1 MDSTSSDI
9 DPLQKPLETFRA
21 KGKRLKIH
29 PAELTVLWVVSAH
42 LIFLPWAIGT
52 MRMWAQHISL
62 GFALAGFLIAL
73 LPRNY
78 TYEHSSAGSFRLLT
92 WTKLVKFP
100 VFWLGMIFIGYLV
113 VQGLN
118 PAWSFRE
125 NEKIWWMTKIE
136 FNSWLPRG
144 YEAPYERWNLWRMI
158 VIYLSPWLTV
168 CTLWV
173 AFTRRRTVQLFLIT
187 LGVNGLALAIFG
199 VLQRLSKTPKIF
211 GFVESSNP
219 SFFASFIYK
228 NHGAAYL
235 FLTLA
240 ITCGLAGWYY
250 IRGLRR
256 MEKSN
261 PSGVIVFF
269 ATCIA
274 VAILASLARGITI
287 TMVAFLL
294 VCMIAFI
301 IHQVRLPAES
311 RKPAVAIALLLVF
324 GYFLK
329 VGFDTIPKTEAWDR
343 LKSGVTHQDNS
354 LELRATVTK
363 ASLEMLDDN
372 WMHGLGAGSFAF
384 LFPDYQRR
392 YPELLKQGG
401 VELRWSAAHNDIV
414 QTPIE
419 LGLAGM
425 LLLLT
430 TLGYFAVSLVRSYF
444 WENPLSS
451 CMVFGALLLVVASW
465 WDFPFLC
472 PAILTTWWIIWPL
485 SVMWAQFEESSA
497 HG

>member
-1 MDSTSSDI
+1 MDRPSSQFDS
-9 DPLQKPLETFRA
+9 LQRPLENFRT
-21 KGKRLKIH
+21 KGKRLKVH
-29 PAELTVLWVVSAH
+29 PAELAVLWVVSAH

-62 GFALAGFLIAL
+62 GFALVGFLLAL

-78 TYEHSSAGSFRLLT
+78 THEHSSAGEFRLLT

-100 VFWLGMIFIGYLV
+100 VFWLGLLFFSYLV
-113 VQGLN
+113 IQGLN
-118 PAWSFRE
+118 PAWSFRQ
-125 NEKIWWMTKIE
+125 NEQVWWMTQID
-136 FNSWLPRG
+136 FISWLPRG

-168 CTLWV
+168 CTIWV

-187 LGVNGLALAIFG
+187 IGVNGLFLAIFG
-199 VLQRLSKTPKIF
+199 VLQQLSKTTKIF

-219 SFFASFIYK
+219 QFFASFIYK

-240 ITCGLAGWYY
+240 ITCSLAGWYY
-250 IRGLRR
+250 LRGLRR

-261 PSGVIVFF
+261 PSGVLVFF
-269 ATCIA
+269 ATCVA
-274 VAILASLARGITI
+274 VAILASLARGIII

-294 VCMIAFI
+294 VCMIAFVV
-301 IHQVRLPAES
+301 HQLLLPSVS
-311 RKPAVAIALLLVF
+311 RKPAIAIALVLVF

-329 VGFDTIPKTEAWDR
+329 VGVDTIPRSGAWDH
-343 LKSGVTHQDNS
+343 LKRGVTRQDGA
-354 LELRATVTK
+354 LTLREKVTA
-363 ASLEMLDDN
+363 ASIEMLGDH
-372 WMHGLGAGSFAF
+372 WAAGLGAGSYAF
-384 LFPDYQRR
+384 LFPIYQHRH
-392 YPELLKQGG
+392 PELLTAYGKPI
-401 VELRWSAAHNDIV
+401 RWSAAHNDIV

-419 LGLAGM
+419 LGVTGT
-425 LLLLT
+425 LLLLSA
-430 TLGYFAVSLVRSYF
+430 LGYFVVRLIRSYF

-451 CMVFGALLLVVASW
+451 CMIFGALTLVAYSW

-472 PAILTTWWIIWPL
+472 PAVLITWWMIWPI
-485 SVMWAQFEESSA
+485 SVMWAQFEESGA